1 MFEVPISI
9 SVHFQFQ
16 LTLPSSPRAATTSH
30 GDARSG
36 RPKQSLKASSVANN
50 ICCKI
55 LQKIGKVPWEL
66 GMFDNGRLISITEG
80 VSINGGSSQWMVYH
94 GKSYSNG

>member
-9 SVHFQFQ
+9 SVHSQFQ

-36 RPKQSLKASSVANN
+36 RPKQSLKASSVAGNLQTN
-50 ICCKI
+50 QQLTIYVAKYCKK
-55 LQKIGKVPWEL
+55 LEKCL
-66 GMFDNGRLISITEG
+66 GNWGCLITVG
-80 VSINGGSSQWMVYH
+80 
-94 GKSYSNG
+94 